1 MKNVNQKNEMAWVKP
16 VSDYGP
22 IVIFFVAYKGWD
34 LYTATAAIIVA
45 TGLVLIMSLAI
56 NGRVPLMPVITAL
69 VVGTFGGLT
78 LIFNDAT
85 FIKMKPT
92 IVQALFAAILFGG
105 LLFGKPLLKK
115 VMGSAW
121 QMKEAG
127 WRILTR
133 NFGIFFLV
141 MAGINEVVWRTQTED
156 FWVNFKVFGI
166 IGLTLLFS
174 VAQIPILT
182 RHKIEES
189 EG

>member
-1 MKNVNQKNEMAWVKP
+1 MAWVKP

-45 TGLVLIMSLAI
+45 TGLVLVMSLAI

-121 QMKEAG
+121 
-127 WRILTR
+127 
-133 NFGIFFLV
+133 
-141 MAGINEVVWRTQTED
+141 
-156 FWVNFKVFGI
+156 
-166 IGLTLLFS
+166 
-174 VAQIPILT
+174 
-182 RHKIEES
+182 
-189 EG
+189 